1 MTLIH
6 ALRYASIFAVAAL
19 LATSLGTHSLRAQ
32 GTGAT
37 ATDADSAAK
46 KKADAA
52 KATAAKQAGERS
64 KQPAQAGSPQGY
76 RPDPVTNY

>member
-1 MTLIH
+1 MTLTQ
-6 ALRYASIFAVAAL
+6 ALRYASVFAIAGL
-19 LATSLGTHSLRAQ
+19 LVTGFGTHTLHAQ
-32 GTGAT
+32 STGTPSA
-37 ATDADSAAK
+37 DADSAAK

-52 KATAAKQAGERS
+52 KAAAKSTEKT

>member
-1 MTLIH
+1 MTLTQ
-6 ALRYASIFAVAAL
+6 ALRYASIFTVAGL
-19 LATSLGTHSLRAQ
+19 LVSGFGTHTLHAQ
-32 GTGAT
+32 STGTPPAN
-37 ATDADSAAK
+37 ADSVAK

-52 KATAAKQAGERS
+52 KAAAAKSTEKT